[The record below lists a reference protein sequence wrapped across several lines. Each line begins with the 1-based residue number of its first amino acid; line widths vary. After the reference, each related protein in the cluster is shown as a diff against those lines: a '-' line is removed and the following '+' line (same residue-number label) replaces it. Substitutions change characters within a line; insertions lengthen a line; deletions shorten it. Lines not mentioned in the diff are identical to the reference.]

1 VLGVGFAGNLETDID
16 ALDRLHDTLS
26 GQILTENVHY
36 LLVFACILLVLCALW
51 ETFKPDKYR
60 GY

>member
-1 VLGVGFAGNLETDID
+1 MD

-36 LLVFACILLVLCALW
+36 LLVFVCILLVLCALW